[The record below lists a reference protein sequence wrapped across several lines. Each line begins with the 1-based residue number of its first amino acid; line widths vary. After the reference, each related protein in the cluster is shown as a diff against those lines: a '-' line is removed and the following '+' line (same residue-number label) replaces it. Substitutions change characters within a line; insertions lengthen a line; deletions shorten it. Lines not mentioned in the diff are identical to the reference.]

1 MISMLQ
7 NAAKERMVTL
17 LVRSRDD
24 WKQRALANPRRSTA
38 GETGQMTV
46 ELAVAFPVM
55 IIVAVIATNA
65 LLFFSDLA
73 SGPRGWVG
81 ENRHRNGISWGQA
94 FLVGIGQAFSVAPG
108 LSRSGTT
115 IATGLMTG
123 VRRDVMAQFSFL
135 MVLVPIIGEQFLDI
149 VGSLSETGRF
159 FSGAVSGLSLAL
171 GFLAAFLAGLFAC
184 RVMVALV
191 RKARLSW
198 FALYCVIVGVLVLIF
213 A

>member
-65 LLFFSDLA
+65 LLFFSDCAAFDRLA
-73 SGPRGWVG
+73 CEAVRVYAAAPAYGASA
-81 ENRHRNGISWGQA
+81 GQA
-94 FLVGIGQAFSVAPG
+94 CAQVQQELATSFSRNNLSVSVESAPCGFDYMQFVATLDCAPTLFGMGLRSEVLGVSLPHLRHTVTYVVDPYRPG
-108 LSRSGTT
+108 
-115 IATGLMTG
+115 
-123 VRRDVMAQFSFL
+123 V
-135 MVLVPIIGEQFLDI
+135 
-149 VGSLSETGRF
+149 
-159 FSGAVSGLSLAL
+159 
-171 GFLAAFLAGLFAC
+171 
-184 RVMVALV
+184 
-191 RKARLSW
+191 
-198 FALYCVIVGVLVLIF
+198 VI
-213 A
+213 